1 MVNLQSKATGV
12 MVCRYQA
19 DITYPG
25 NKHFDCGNPV
35 LNAFGAVPMF
45 LGIQHILAA

>member
-1 MVNLQSKATGV
+1 MQEVLQHWTV
-12 MVCRYQA
+12 
-19 DITYPG
+19 ITYPG